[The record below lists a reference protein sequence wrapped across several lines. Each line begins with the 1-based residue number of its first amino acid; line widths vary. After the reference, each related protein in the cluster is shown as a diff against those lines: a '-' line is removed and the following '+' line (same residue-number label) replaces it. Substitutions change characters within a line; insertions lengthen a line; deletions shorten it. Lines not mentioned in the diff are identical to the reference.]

1 MTRPRGHAA
10 VGPLSPS
17 RVEDSIPAVPEVTR
31 FSLSRRLAPLTAGA
45 VFPLLAW
52 FLFAPPV
59 VQAGCS
65 HLVTSRTD
73 RTLLPT
79 FLQDVM
85 PDRGDTAST
94 PLLPSS
100 LPESPRRCRG
110 AWCSGG
116 PTVPA
121 VPAGTVSPRA
131 SSWAWYTAMP
141 DPDPTTP
148 SRLIEDAAAL
158 RPSRRGT
165 PTFRPPR
172 LSSRVIT
179 DR

>member
-73 RTLLPT
+73 RTLLPSY
-79 FLQDVM
+79 LLDVIS
-85 PDRGDTAST
+85 DRGNDAST
-94 PLLPSS
+94 PS

-110 AWCSGG
+110 AWCSDD
-116 PTVPA
+116 PAVPA
-121 VPAGTVSPRA
+121 VPSGTTRIRAGL
-131 SSWAWYTAMP
+131 WAWCTAMR
-141 DPDPTTP
+141 DPDVVTP
-148 SRLIEDAAAL
+148 SRLIEHAADP
-158 RPSRRGT
+158 RPSRRT
-165 PTFRPPR
+165 APIFRPPR
-172 LSSRVIT
+172 LSASA
-179 DR
+179 